1 MRIRILSIIGL
12 LWSLASISN
21 AEVIDKIVAVVE
33 GRIITLSDVRQ
44 ERDIRR
50 ILGEKPV
57 DDENLVEQLVEQR
70 LIETQ
75 MADFPGIEVTE
86 EEVDHELRKSQDRD
100 GHAPETMRDAVRR
113 RMRMSRYFDIRFRQ
127 FIRASDD
134 EIRKYY
140 EEVFVLEA
148 GKRGLNPIP
157 ELAAVAGQ
165 IRENVIA
172 EKLNHDV
179 DNWLESV
186 RRRSDVEI
194 FK

>member
-1 MRIRILSIIGL
+1 MHTKTLCLSYL
-12 LWSLASISN
+12 LWFLSAFCQ
-21 AEVIDKIVAVVE
+21 AEIIDKIVAVVE

-44 ERDIRR
+44 EREIRR
-50 ILGEKPV
+50 ILGEKPAS
-57 DDENLVEQLVEQR
+57 DEALVQQLVEQQ
-70 LIETQ
+70 LIQTQ
-75 MADFPGIEVTE
+75 MADFPGVEVTE
-86 EEVDHELRKSQDRD
+86 EEVDVELRKSKDRD
-100 GHAPETMRDAVRR
+100 GAAPEAMRQAIRA
-113 RMRMSRYFDIRFRQ
+113 RMRMSRYFDVRFRQ

-140 EEVFVLEA
+140 EDVFVPEA
-148 GKRGLNPIP
+148 RSRGLNAIP
-157 ELAAVAGQ
+157 AMASVADR